1 MTDKVTLKTAQRLEE
16 AGWPQFDKKTREV
29 GPHIPLENG
38 GFLATPSAT
47 DLLEAIPG
55 AALTLDTNGKWVVF
69 EVGTP
74 ICLSDWHDN
83 PAEACAE
90 AWLSWRSRTENADER
105 IAKTAIDSTESDR
118 TLAIELGPIVAFRG
132 NPMPTC
138 RVCGG
143 YMSEGIAIQNE
154 PCATSEWSDGDMTG
168 ATFGPSSEGTIVRVM
183 KCAGPTGCG
192 HSYKI

>member
-1 MTDKVTLKTAQRLEE
+1 MKE
-16 AGWPQFDKKTREV
+16 AGWPQFDKSGHV
-29 GPHIPLENG
+29 PHNHIPLG
-38 GFLATPSAT
+38 RLHLAAPTAV
-47 DLLEAIPG
+47 DLLAATPG